1 MIKKLENCTPFL
13 KKRIF
18 LFFHDHYIVYKEDC
32 GEDIKFYLFF
42 YWRTKNSLLK
52 ATFKRRRNA
61 IYFIFFYFRPYGKV
75 ILNPA
80 T

>member
-18 LFFHDHYIVYKEDC
+18 LFFHDHYIVYREDW

-42 YWRTKNSLLK
+42 FTGEQKIHY
-52 ATFKRRRNA
+52 
-61 IYFIFFYFRPYGKV
+61 
-75 ILNPA
+75 
-80 T
+80 